1 MGCGGTPAR
10 NPGSTTKKTD
20 DTGSMPASPLTGNGM
35 VQQMKEFK
43 GRRAV
48 SKAAKA
54 AYGVTILAV
63 LAGCSSY
70 EKLPQQSVDQDY
82 KVFSATGGTS
92 GDLKLFLLKAFEDD
106 GKTALCGGF
115 TSGASAISTNLGYDW
130 ANVSQIYLDDVKLG
144 NADFM
149 TAMPVYLKV
158 GDDPKEIWTELA
170 RKKPVTNCVR
180 TGVDWQP
187 SFLDAKFERKGP
199 NRISGFD

>member
-1 MGCGGTPAR
+1 
-10 NPGSTTKKTD
+10 
-20 DTGSMPASPLTGNGM
+20 MPVSPLTGNGI
-35 VQQMKEFK
+35 VQQMKRFR

-48 SKAAKA
+48 SQAAKA
-54 AYGVTILAV
+54 AFGVTTLAV

-70 EKLPQQSVDQDY
+70 ERLPQQSVDGDY
-82 KVFSATGGTS
+82 TVFSVTGGGH

-115 TSGASAISTNLGYDW
+115 TSGVSAISTNLGYDW

-149 TAMPVYLKV
+149 AAMPVYLRV

-170 RKKPVTNCVR
+170 RKKPTTNCVR
-180 TGVDWQP
+180 TEVDWQP

-199 NRISGFD
+199 NRIRGFD